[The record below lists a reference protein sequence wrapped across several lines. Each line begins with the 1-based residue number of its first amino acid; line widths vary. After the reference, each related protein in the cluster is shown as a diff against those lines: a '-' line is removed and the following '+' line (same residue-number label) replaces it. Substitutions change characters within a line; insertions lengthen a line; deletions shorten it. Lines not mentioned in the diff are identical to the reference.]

1 MKEHWIWFFRG
12 IPFGIA
18 NILPGISGGTIALM
32 LGYYDGMVEAVRC
45 VRLGALIPL
54 ALGVGASILAGSW
67 TVLTLV
73 QLYPAPTY
81 AVMLGFLAASGLII
95 AAKADMRYAP
105 RWFVLVLGTAAAW
118 GFAAAR
124 GGAVGAEPG
133 MLGLVVVGMAASSA
147 MLVPG
152 ISGAAVFLLFGY
164 YEIILEGVTR
174 LDLAVLLPT
183 AAGIVM
189 GVFVLAAAMEYLLRR
204 YPNTT
209 YALLAGLILGST
221 RMVLIEPTP
230 LHAVLFAAGF
240 GLAIRLGPVRL

>member
-1 MKEHWIWFFRG
+1 
-12 IPFGIA
+12 
-18 NILPGISGGTIALM
+18 
-32 LGYYDGMVEAVRC
+32 
-45 VRLGALIPL
+45 
-54 ALGVGASILAGSW
+54 
-67 TVLTLV
+67 
-73 QLYPAPTY
+73 
-81 AVMLGFLAASGLII
+81 
-95 AAKADMRYAP
+95 
-105 RWFVLVLGTAAAW
+105 
-118 GFAAAR
+118 
-124 GGAVGAEPG
+124 
-133 MLGLVVVGMAASSA
+133 
-147 MLVPG
+147 
-152 ISGAAVFLLFGY
+152 
-164 YEIILEGVTR
+164 